1 MVSNRLLVR
10 EKETSQHGDILLPAK
25 DHGSPGIS
33 LPFTNRN
40 LIRLYL
46 ISFIVQ
52 IAHCSAE
59 VKLFRKFF
67 AEGSVLNWWLCRPSF
82 PAVSRTNIDP

>member
-1 MVSNRLLVR
+1 MKIQEVILRAIGKRNNWWQASLYSYAVLSFPEATPMVSNRLLVR

-46 ISFIVQ
+46 ISLYSPD
-52 IAHCSAE
+52 SA
-59 VKLFRKFF
+59 L
-67 AEGSVLNWWLCRPSF
+67 
-82 PAVSRTNIDP
+82 